1 LWDIRQPRSHH
12 LVYSAQA
19 SPFLEEKN
27 LEKSTSNFFLEISP
41 NQQHILTGGVKSRGH
56 IIDMKARA
64 NMSVKNEFDYEDDQF
79 EVKAHTKLN
88 VYNKNKYLIGSSFPK
103 QLD

>member
-1 LWDIRQPRSHH
+1 M
-12 LVYSAQA
+12 
-19 SPFLEEKN
+19 
-27 LEKSTSNFFLEISP
+27 
-41 NQQHILTGGVKSRGH
+41 KSRGH